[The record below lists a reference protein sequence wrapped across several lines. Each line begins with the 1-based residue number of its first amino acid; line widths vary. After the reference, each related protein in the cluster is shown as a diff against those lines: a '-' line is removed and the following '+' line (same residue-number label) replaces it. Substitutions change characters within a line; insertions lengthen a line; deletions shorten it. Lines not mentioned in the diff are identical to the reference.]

1 MKKKF
6 SYQSPFKNKILSK
19 EKKEYLKKWLS
30 PRLRE
35 SRYSFHLLRQSPLAI
50 VGIVIILILILVALF
65 APFISPFSPDEHIWN
80 ENKEPPS
87 GKHFFGTDETGAD
100 VFTKVVWGARISIEI
115 GLIVV
120 LGGLGVGIVLGAFAG
135 FYGGYID
142 EIIMRI
148 TDIFLSVPYLILAM
162 GVAAILGKSIENVM
176 IAMIVVWWPS
186 YTRLVRGQI
195 LSVRENQYVEA
206 ARSVGARDTSIIFR
220 HILPNSMAPLIVQTT
235 MDLGNAILTAA
246 ALSFLGFGAGPGA
259 AEWGRMVSDSRNY
272 FMPAPWM
279 MVFPGL
285 AIFITVLGFNLFG
298 DGLRDILDP
307 RLRRGGGKT

>member
-1 MKKKF
+1 MKKIF
-6 SYQSPFKNKILSK
+6 YHQSPIKNHIFSK

-30 PRLRE
+30 PRVRE
-35 SRYSFHLLRQSPLAI
+35 LRYSLHLLRQSPLTI
-50 VGIVIILILILVALF
+50 VGTAIILILVFVALL
-65 APFISPFSPDEHIWN
+65 APFISPFGPEEHIWS

-87 GKHFFGTDETGAD
+87 GKHFFGTDETGGD
-100 VFTKVVWGARISIEI
+100 VFTKVMWGARISIEI

-120 LGGLGVGIVLGAFAG
+120 LGGLGVGILLGAFAG
-135 FYGGYID
+135 YYGGYID
-142 EIIMRI
+142 EIVMRI
-148 TDIFLSVPYLILAM
+148 TDVFLSVPYLILAM

-176 IAMIVVWWPS
+176 IAMIVVWWPA

-195 LSVRENQYVEA
+195 LCVRENQYVEA
-206 ARSVGARDTSIIFR
+206 ARSVGAGDIRIIFR

-246 ALSFLGFGAGPGA
+246 ALSFLGFGAGPGT
-259 AEWGRMVSDSRNY
+259 AEWGRMVSDSRSY
-272 FMPAPWM
+272 FMNYPWM

-285 AIFITVLGFNLFG
+285 AIFITVLGFNLLG

>member
-6 SYQSPFKNKILSK
+6 SHQSPLKNKILSK
-19 EKKEYLKKWLS
+19 EKKEYLKKWLY
-30 PRLRE
+30 PRIRE
-35 SRYSFHLLRQSPLAI
+35 SRYILHLLRQSPLAI
-50 VGIVIILILILVALF
+50 VGIVIILILIFVALL
-65 APFISPFSPDEHIWN
+65 APFISPYSPDEHIWN
-80 ENKEPPS
+80 ENRKPPS
-87 GKHFFGTDETGAD
+87 GKHLFGTDETGAD
-100 VFTKVVWGARISIEI
+100 VFTKVLWGARISIEI

-120 LGGLGVGIVLGAFAG
+120 IGGLGVGIVLGAVAG
-135 FYGGYID
+135 YYGGYID
-142 EIIMRI
+142 ELIMRI
-148 TDIFLSVPYLILAM
+148 TDVFLSVPYLILAM

-176 IAMIVVWWPS
+176 IAMIVVWWPP
-186 YTRLVRGQI
+186 YTRLVRGQV

-206 ARSVGARDTSIIFR
+206 ARSVGAGDTSIIFR
-220 HILPNSMAPLIVQTT
+220 HILPNSMGPLIVQTT
-235 MDLGNAILTAA
+235 MDLGNAILSAA

-259 AEWGRMVSDSRNY
+259 AEWGRMISDSRNY
-272 FMPAPWM
+272 FMAAPWM

>member
-1 MKKKF
+1 MKKIF
-6 SYQSPFKNKILSK
+6 QHQSQTKKSIFSK
-19 EKKEYLKKWLS
+19 EKREYFKKWLS
-30 PRLRE
+30 PRIKEL
-35 SRYSFHLLRQSPLAI
+35 RYSLHLIKQSPLAM
-50 VGIVIILILILVALF
+50 VGIAIILILVFTAIL
-65 APFISPFSPDEHIWN
+65 APFISPYGPEEHIWS
-80 ENKEPPS
+80 ESKQPPRW
-87 GKHFFGTDETGAD
+87 KHLFGTDETGGD
-100 VFTKVVWGARISIEI
+100 VFTKVLWGARISIEI

-120 LGGLGVGIVLGAFAG
+120 LGGLGLGIIIGAFAG
-135 FYGGYID
+135 YYGGYID
-142 EIIMRI
+142 EFIMRI
-148 TDIFLSVPYLILAM
+148 TDIFLSIPYLILAM

-176 IAMIVVWWPS
+176 IAMIVVWWPA

-206 ARSVGARDTSIIFR
+206 AKSVGAGDTRIIFR

-246 ALSFLGFGAGPGA
+246 GLSFLGFGAGPGA

-272 FMPAPWM
+272 FMSCPWM

-285 AIFITVLGFNLFG
+285 AIFITVLGFNLVG